1 MDTTIVALAAPGMPT
16 GVQEAPE
23 EVRVPQPGA
32 RILVVDDEPDIRDAL
47 QQILEESLGVAVAV
61 AATGLE
67 ARTRIERGER
77 YDIILTDE
85 RMPGLRGSELLAWLR
100 EHHPGSM
107 RLLMSAFYEGY
118 LGTDLARQAG
128 AARFLRKPLDLKEL
142 LPLLRTALGPAGSGK
157 KAAEEPTNGAE
168 SRGRSRGWPGQ

>member
-1 MDTTIVALAAPGMPT
+1 MDTTVVALAVPGTP
-16 GVQEAPE
+16 GGLQERPE
-23 EVRVPQPGA
+23 EVRVPRTAA

-47 QQILEESLGVAVAV
+47 QQILEESLGVPVAV
-61 AATGLE
+61 ASTGAE
-67 ARTRIERGER
+67 AKARIEQGER
-77 YDIILTDE
+77 YDVILTDE

-128 AARFLRKPLDLKEL
+128 AMRFLRKPLDLKEL
-142 LPLLRTALGPAGSGK
+142 LPLLRTALGPEGRSKGADDP
-157 KAAEEPTNGAE
+157 ANGAE
-168 SRGRSRGWPGQ
+168 GRGRPRGWPGQ